1 MTGSGTA
8 MILTYHSL
16 DTSGSVISVAPEAF
30 RSQMEFLMRSGIPV
44 VPLASLRTT
53 PGAVAITF
61 DDGFENFYTD
71 ALPVLTEYNLPA
83 TVFVVTDYCGGSNGW
98 PSQSLHGIPRR
109 KLMDWTQLR
118 EAASCGITLG
128 AHTATH
134 PHLPELPLA
143 RAEEEIRRSKH
154 DLEERTGTPVETFAY
169 PYGDTSRAV
178 RDCAAG
184 YFRFACGTA
193 LGMVNEHSDP
203 IELPRIDMY
212 YFRNSF
218 WFKSLWSLRGRAYL
232 ALRRTLR
239 AARQA
244 QLRLH
249 PSTAQS

>member
-1 MTGSGTA
+1 
-8 MILTYHSL
+8 
-16 DTSGSVISVAPEAF
+16 
-30 RSQMEFLMRSGIPV
+30 
-44 VPLASLRTT
+44 
-53 PGAVAITF
+53 
-61 DDGFENFYTD
+61 
-71 ALPVLTEYNLPA
+71 
-83 TVFVVTDYCGGSNGW
+83 
-98 PSQSLHGIPRR
+98 
-109 KLMDWTQLR
+109 MDWTQLR
-118 EAASCGITLG
+118 EVASCGITLG

-134 PHLPELPLA
+134 PHLPELPPA

-154 DLEERTGTPVETFAY
+154 DLEERAGAPVETFAY

-218 WFKSLWSLRGRAYL
+218 WFESLWKLRGRAYL